1 MNAVQILYPYALAA
15 VNLAIAWLSYA
26 LFTPEFAVPF
36 LVIGLLVLLTVVG
49 QTVRRYVPVPGQTGL
64 QCEGPW

>member
-36 LVIGLLVLLTVVG
+36 LAIGLLVFLAVIG
-49 QTVRRYVPVPGQTGL
+49 QTVNRYVSVPGRTAQ
-64 QCEGPW
+64 